1 MVFRQDAIRTSTVL
15 ACSRLSDNG
24 GERTIGASV
33 ENKLSGDWGW
43 RGGGWGEGRG
53 RRACETFFTDP
64 LPPTFV
70 TYLDNWIS
78 AVKMS
83 IGQFT
88 EIVLGFLARVV
99 RENPVRE
106 QVTIVMFEKSFFQS
120 RCPPFKVLLILQE
133 KRNMDRNKDSTRFF
147 I

>member
-1 MVFRQDAIRTSTVL
+1 MNEKS
-15 ACSRLSDNG
+15 
-24 GERTIGASV
+24 ERAKKKKT
-33 ENKLSGDWGW
+33 SGDWGQ
-43 RGGGWGEGRG
+43 GWGEGGG

-64 LPPTFV
+64 LPSTFV
-70 TYLDNWIS
+70 TYLDIWIS

-83 IGQFT
+83 ICQFT

-99 RENPVRE
+99 RADPVSE
-106 QVTIVMFEKSFFQS
+106 QVTIVMSEKSFFQS

-133 KRNMDRNKDSTRFF
+133 KRNVYRNKDLTCFF

>member
-1 MVFRQDAIRTSTVL
+1 MITFHAKLNFSFKRQQNAHT
-15 ACSRLSDNG
+15 CSLSDNG
-24 GERTIGASV
+24 GERKIGASV
-33 ENKLSGDWGW
+33 ENKPSGDCGW
-43 RGGGWGEGRG
+43 RGGGWG
-53 RRACETFFTDP
+53 TFFTDP

-83 IGQFT
+83 NSQFT

-106 QVTIVMFEKSFFQS
+106 QVTIVMSEKSFFQS

-133 KRNMDRNKDSTRFF
+133 KRNMYRNKDSTRFF

>member
-1 MVFRQDAIRTSTVL
+1 M
-15 ACSRLSDNG
+15 
-24 GERTIGASV
+24 GAS
-33 ENKLSGDWGW
+33 DWSE
-43 RGGGWGEGRG
+43 RRKQTKWGLGMEGRG
-53 RRACETFFTDP
+53 LGRGKRKEAYETFFTDP

-106 QVTIVMFEKSFFQS
+106 QVTIVMFEKGFFQS
-120 RCPPFKVLLILQE
+120 RCPLFKVLLIL
-133 KRNMDRNKDSTRFF
+133 
-147 I
+147 